1 MCRRGTLNW
10 ATDVVFTF
18 VYLWSSAIHSY
29 VQTIIYGRNSRP
41 DNWLITHSV
50 SHKYSTVRT
59 YVRTYVFMYVYVC
72 VCVRACGYE
81 RSHIK
86 DSDRHWTQW
95 GSSILLLSLATCLR
109 AVQHQYILSGVSLFQ
124 VHTYQVCP
132 QEFCTYSLR
141 PPSCNTCPVWR
152 RHPHFAVVTALLC
165 PCISGSLW
173 SCNTL
178 SVTQGY
184 LTPLLGPHLCT
195 EHQTKCEP
203 P

>member
-72 VCVRACGYE
+72 VCACVRAVMKD
-81 RSHIK
+81 HILK
-86 DSDRHWTQW
+86 TVTAIGLSEAVPSYSFHLRLVSVQ
-95 GSSILLLSLATCLR
+95 SSINIYCQASLSSKCTLTRFVHKNSVLIPCVHLAVIHAQSDVVIHILL
-109 AVQHQYILSGVSLFQ
+109 
-124 VHTYQVCP
+124 
-132 QEFCTYSLR
+132 
-141 PPSCNTCPVWR
+141 W
-152 RHPHFAVVTALLC
+152 
-165 PCISGSLW
+165 
-173 SCNTL
+173 
-178 SVTQGY
+178 
-184 LTPLLGPHLCT
+184 
-195 EHQTKCEP
+195 
-203 P
+203 